1 MIYRADSKSP
11 TLMATRQAVKYVVGE
26 KKKQFMSRSRSK
38 KKRIDVLEYAHTTVV
53 FFRFFLLFLSVRVS
67 SEIGDGVV
75 RSADAVALSIGRLRR
90 EMRSTPQRKD
100 DAPIHYPHPLPPPCH
115 LSISPHRHCQRVDAN
130 EVRCTES
137 LDEILKPA
145 ISLASYRTGSILPG
159 NNNME
164 AMPLDDPQTTSW
176 WGRDPPGGG
185 GKATQRQR
193 TKPRKLNSTIE
204 DGLYFH

>member
-1 MIYRADSKSP
+1 MHSEYRV
-11 TLMATRQAVKYVVGE
+11 LIKYCAFSQEFSQV
-26 KKKQFMSRSRSK
+26 
-38 KKRIDVLEYAHTTVV
+38 
-53 FFRFFLLFLSVRVS
+53 
-67 SEIGDGVV
+67 
-75 RSADAVALSIGRLRR
+75 
-90 EMRSTPQRKD
+90 
-100 DAPIHYPHPLPPPCH
+100 CH

-164 AMPLDDPQTTSW
+164 AMPLDDPQTTPW

-185 GKATQRQR
+185 GSHSTATNQASQIEFNDRGW
-193 TKPRKLNSTIE
+193 TLFSLMFSPVKLNETQQN
-204 DGLYFH
+204 